1 MNQTM
6 NSAAP
11 TLPSR
16 LPAHHVIGG
25 ASVAAASG
33 ATLDTVNPGTG
44 QVIGTL
50 PAGDATDIDRA
61 VAAARRRFESGQ
73 WRDMKPAQRKR
84 LMLALADKLEAA
96 AEEFAVL
103 ETIDS
108 GKPISD
114 TRNVD
119 VPLALGTLR
128 FYAEAIDKIHGE
140 VGPTGPDKFSYAVHD
155 PLGVIGA
162 IVPWNFPLLMAMWKI
177 APAIAMGNSMVVKPS
192 ELSSLTALRFA
203 ELALEA
209 GIPDGVLNV
218 VTGTGQDAGA
228 ALALHRDV
236 DMITFTGSGPVG
248 RQLMRYSADSNLK
261 RVSLE
266 LGGKSPHIVFADYP
280 DLDRAAAAAAWGIF
294 YNQGQVCTAGS
305 RLLVQRSIHAEFV
318 DKVLAVARTIRPGDP
333 LDPATQLGAVIS
345 EKQLEGVLTR
355 IARAQQEGAALRLG
369 GSRARSETGGFYLD
383 PTVFDAVSNASSLA
397 QEEVFGPVL
406 AVVPFDTPEEALAL
420 ANDTE
425 YGLASGLWTG
435 SIDIAHAFARRLRA
449 GLVWV
454 NGWDAC
460 DITMPFG
467 GFKQSGFGRDR
478 SLHALFK
485 YADMKSVTIS
495 TPTLSSLGV
504 LPA

>member
-1 MNQTM
+1 MT
-6 NSAAP
+6 SAPPVLP
-11 TLPSR
+11 TR

-25 ASVAAASG
+25 QQVAAATG

-50 PAGDATDIDRA
+50 PAGDAQDVDRA
-61 VAAARRRFESGQ
+61 VAAARARFEGGQ
-73 WRDMKPAQRKR
+73 WRDMAPAQRKKVLLAVADR
-84 LMLALADKLEAA
+84 LDAA

-114 TRNVD
+114 TRSVD

-128 FYAEAIDKIHGE
+128 FYAEAVDKIHGE

-209 GIPDGVLNV
+209 GLPEGVLNI

-228 ALALHRDV
+228 ALALHNDV
-236 DMITFTGSGPVG
+236 DMLTFTGSGPVG

-266 LGGKSPHIVFADYP
+266 LGGKSPHIVFADCP
-280 DLDRAAAAAAWGIF
+280 DLDRAAQAAAWGIF
-294 YNQGQVCTAGS
+294 YNAGQVCTAGS

-318 DKVLAVARTIRPGDP
+318 EKVLAVAKTIRPGDP

-355 IARAQQEGAALRLG
+355 IARAQQEGATLRLG
-369 GSRARSETGGFYLD
+369 GSRTRTETGGFYLD
-383 PTVFDAVSNASSLA
+383 PTLFDGVSNASSLA

-420 ANDTE
+420 ANDTP

-478 SLHALFK
+478 SLHALYK

-495 TPTLSSLGV
+495 TPTVAALGT
-504 LPA
+504 PGA

>member
-1 MNQTM
+1 MRRRTLHGAPQSLLVITHCT
-6 NSAAP
+6 SRIDHSHDLCAP
-11 TLPSR
+11 TLPAR

-25 ASVAAASG
+25 AQVPAATG

-50 PAGDATDIDRA
+50 PAGDAQDVDRA
-61 VAAARRRFESGQ
+61 VASARQRFESGQ
-73 WRDMKPAQRKR
+73 WRDMKPAERKKR
-84 LMLALADKLEAA
+84 LLALADRLEAA

-103 ETIDS
+103 ETIDP

-128 FYAEAIDKIHGE
+128 FYAEAVDKIHGE

-177 APAIAMGNSMVVKPS
+177 APALAMGNSMVVKPS

-209 GIPDGVLNV
+209 GLPDGVLNV

-228 ALALHRDV
+228 ALALHGDV

-280 DLDRAAAAAAWGIF
+280 DLDRAAAAAAWGSS
-294 YNQGQVCTAGS
+294 T
-305 RLLVQRSIHAEFV
+305 
-318 DKVLAVARTIRPGDP
+318 T
-333 LDPATQLGAVIS
+333 
-345 EKQLEGVLTR
+345 
-355 IARAQQEGAALRLG
+355 
-369 GSRARSETGGFYLD
+369 RARSAPPD
-383 PTVFDAVSNASSLA
+383 PACWCSVRSMPSSWRKSWPWR
-397 QEEVFGPVL
+397 GPS
-406 AVVPFDTPEEALAL
+406 APAIR
-420 ANDTE
+420 
-425 YGLASGLWTG
+425 
-435 SIDIAHAFARRLRA
+435 SIRPRN
-449 GLVWV
+449 WV
-454 NGWDAC
+454 
-460 DITMPFG
+460 
-467 GFKQSGFGRDR
+467 R
-478 SLHALFK
+478 
-485 YADMKSVTIS
+485 
-495 TPTLSSLGV
+495 
-504 LPA
+504 

>member
-1 MNQTM
+1 MT
-6 NSAAP
+6 STPP
-11 TLPSR
+11 TLPTR
-16 LPAHHVIGG
+16 LPAAHVIGG
-25 ASVAAASG
+25 ASVPAASG

-50 PAGDATDIDRA
+50 PAGDATDVDRA
-61 VAAARRRFESGQ
+61 VVAARQRFESGQ
-73 WRDMKPAQRKR
+73 WRDMKPAQRKT
-84 LMLALADKLEAA
+84 LMLNLADKLEAA

-128 FYAEAIDKIHGE
+128 FYAEAVDKIHGE
-140 VGPTGPDKFSYAVHD
+140 VGPTGPDRFSYAVHD

-209 GIPDGVLNV
+209 GIPEGVLNV

-280 DLDRAAAAAAWGIF
+280 DLDRAAQAAAWGIF
-294 YNQGQVCTAGS
+294 YNAGQVCTAGS
-305 RLLVQRSIHAEFV
+305 RLLVERSIHAEFV
-318 DKVLAVARTIRPGDP
+318 EKVLAVARTIRPGDP
-333 LDPATQLGAVIS
+333 LDPSTQLGAVIS
-345 EKQLEGVLTR
+345 EKQMEGVLTR

-369 GSRARSETGGFYLD
+369 GSRTRAETGGFYID
-383 PTVFDAVSNASSLA
+383 PTVFDAVSNGSNLA

-420 ANDTE
+420 ANGTE

-435 SIDIAHAFARRLRA
+435 SLDIAHAFARRLHA

-478 SLHALFK
+478 SLHALYK

-495 TPTLSSLGV
+495 TPSVASFGAF
-504 LPA
+504 PA

>member
-1 MNQTM
+1 MT
-6 NSAAP
+6 SAPP
-11 TLPSR
+11 TLPAR

-25 ASVAAASG
+25 AQVPAATG

-50 PAGDATDIDRA
+50 PAGDAQDVDRA
-61 VAAARRRFESGQ
+61 VASARQRFESGQ
-73 WRDMKPAQRKR
+73 WRDMKPAERKKR
-84 LMLALADKLEAA
+84 LLALADRLEAA

-128 FYAEAIDKIHGE
+128 FYAEAVDKIHGE

-177 APAIAMGNSMVVKPS
+177 APALAMGNSMVVKPS

-209 GIPDGVLNV
+209 GLPDGVLNV

-228 ALALHRDV
+228 ALALHGDV

-318 DKVLAVARTIRPGDP
+318 EKVLAVARTIRPGDP

-345 EKQLEGVLTR
+345 EKQMEGVLTR

-369 GSRARSETGGFYLD
+369 GSRARVETGGFYLD
-383 PTVFDAVSNASSLA
+383 PTVFDSVSNASSLA

-420 ANDTE
+420 ANDTD

-435 SIDIAHAFARRLRA
+435 SIDVAHAFARRLRA
-449 GLVWV
+449 GLVWI

-478 SLHALFK
+478 SLHALYK

-495 TPTLSSLGV
+495 
-504 LPA
+504 LPQGFPA

>member
-1 MNQTM
+1 
-6 NSAAP
+6 
-11 TLPSR
+11 
-16 LPAHHVIGG
+16 VIGAATG
-25 ASVAAASG
+25 IAAATG
-33 ATLDTVNPGTG
+33 ATIETLNPATG
-44 QVIGTL
+44 AVLASL
-50 PAGDATDIDRA
+50 PAGDAADVDRA
-61 VAAARRRFESGQ
+61 VATARARFEGGQ
-73 WRDMKPAQRKR
+73 WRDMKPGERKKR
-84 LMLALADKLEAA
+84 LLALADRLEAA

-114 TRNVD
+114 TRAVD

-128 FYAEAIDKIHGE
+128 YYAEAIDKIHGE
-140 VGPTGPDKFSYAVHD
+140 VGPTGPDRFSYAVHD

-177 APAIAMGNSMVVKPS
+177 APAIAMGNSMVLKPS
-192 ELSSLTALRFA
+192 ELTSLTVMRLA

-209 GIPDGVLNV
+209 GIPDGVLNI
-218 VTGTGQDAGA
+218 VTGTGHEAGA
-228 ALALHRDV
+228 ALAMHGDV

-266 LGGKSPHIVFADYP
+266 LGGKSPHIVFADSP
-280 DLDRAAAAAAWGIF
+280 DLDRAAEAAAWGIF

-305 RLLVQRSIHAEFV
+305 RLLVERTIHAEFV
-318 DKVLAVARTIRPGDP
+318 EKVLAVARTIVPGDP
-333 LDPATQLGAVIS
+333 LDPATRLGAVIS
-345 EKQLEGVLTR
+345 QKQLDGVLTR
-355 IARAQQEGAALRLG
+355 IARAQQEGATLRLG
-369 GSRARSETGGFYLD
+369 GSRARAESGGFFLD
-383 PTVFDAVSNASSLA
+383 PTVFDTVSNASSLA

-406 AVVPFDTPEEALAL
+406 AVVPFDTAEEALAL
-420 ANDTE
+420 ANGTE

-435 SIDIAHAFARRLRA
+435 SIERAHAFARRLRA
-449 GLVWV
+449 GLVWI

-478 SLHALFK
+478 SMHALFK

-495 TPTLSSLGV
+495 TPNLF
-504 LPA
+504 PA